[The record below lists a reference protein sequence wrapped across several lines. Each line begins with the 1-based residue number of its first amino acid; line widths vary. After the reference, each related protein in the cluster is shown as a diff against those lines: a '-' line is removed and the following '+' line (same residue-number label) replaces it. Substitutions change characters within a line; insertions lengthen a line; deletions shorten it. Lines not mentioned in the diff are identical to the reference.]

1 MAQARIAPLREAR
14 DEGVTVTPYDRMS
27 SSDLAHELRQVE
39 LALERGVGHA
49 WRPEL
54 EVRVAELGA
63 ELRRRQASDPCRDD
77 APSTGPERPAM
88 PTRAELADRL
98 RVIVDAARSSGE
110 ARALL
115 VYGATGRRS
124 RSEIE
129 ARLKRV
135 DRSLDDLVSSLV
147 DLVVAAAR

>member
-1 MAQARIAPLREAR
+1 MISCE
-14 DEGVTVTPYDRMS
+14 RMS
-27 SSDLAHELRQVE
+27 SSDLAYEIRQAE
-39 LALERGVGHA
+39 LALERGVGNA

-54 EVRVAELGA
+54 EARVAELGA
-63 ELRRRQASDPCRDD
+63 ELRRRQANEPSRDD
-77 APSTGPERPAM
+77 ATSPEPARPAM
-88 PTRAELADRL
+88 PTRSELSDRL

-135 DRSLDDLVSSLV
+135 DCSLDELVSSFI
-147 DLVVAAAR
+147 DLVAAAVAAR

>member
-1 MAQARIAPLREAR
+1 M
-14 DEGVTVTPYDRMS
+14 TTYDRMS

-39 LALERGVGHA
+39 LALDRGVGHA

-54 EVRVAELGA
+54 EARVAELGA
-63 ELRRRQASDPCRDD
+63 ELRRRQASQASDPCCDD
-77 APSTGPERPAM
+77 APSPGPERPAM